1 MLIFWNFSGVP
12 YVYCFHSF
20 YLMKNPHFDLSTPVT
35 VGLITILMIAYYIWD
50 TSQSQK
56 NKWRQQVR
64 GKYIKRYAF
73 PQLPWGVL

>member
-1 MLIFWNFSGVP
+1 
-12 YVYCFHSF
+12 
-20 YLMKNPHFDLSTPVT
+20 MKNPQFDLSTPVT
-35 VGLITILMIAYYIWD
+35 VGLITVLMIAYYIWD

-56 NKWRQQVR
+56 NKFRQQIR